1 MKKLLTRLGIRSAA
15 DFKAFVLQFIKFGLV
30 GLVNT
35 LVNFAVYYGLLFL
48 HVHYLLAYTAGFVV
62 SVLNAYY
69 WNSRVVF
76 RKKRALWPLVKT
88 VLVYLATFLI
98 SAATLRGMVQGLHIS
113 ELVAPVIN
121 LCLTIPANFLLNK
134 YWALK

>member
-1 MKKLLTRLGIRSAA
+1 MKKLLARLGIHNAG
-15 DFKAFVLQFIKFGLV
+15 DFKAFVLQFVKFGVV

-48 HVHYLLAYTAGFVV
+48 HVHYLLAYAAGFVV

-76 RKKRALWPLVKT
+76 RKKAGLWPMAKT
-88 VLVYLATFLI
+88 ILVYLTTFLI

-113 ELVAPVIN
+113 ALIAPVIN